1 MGKLRFGYFIAP
13 FHRAGTNP
21 TLALQRDL
29 AFIEHLDA
37 LGFDE
42 VWLGEHH
49 SAGSEIISSPEIF
62 IAAAA
67 ERAKRIR
74 FGTGVISLSY
84 HNPLWVADRLMLL
97 DHLTHGRIIGGV
109 GPGSLPSDSS
119 MIGLTPTD
127 TRELLETN
135 LDIVVRLL
143 AGETVSAKTAT
154 HQLFDARL
162 QLAPYSDGG
171 IPLSVAAVASPT
183 GARLAGKHGIGL
195 LSIGATLTVEGF
207 NALSYHWDI
216 VEERAATFGAQ
227 VDRRNWSLVGLF
239 HLAETEKQAREEVK
253 FGIEPWFRY
262 FQKVA
267 AFPQMTMPGEQL
279 DEMIDVINDNGAG
292 VIGTP
297 ERAREQVQ
305 RLWDQSGGFGCM
317 LQMGH
322 EWANPAA
329 TRRSAELFAAEV
341 MPHFQGQ
348 AQPTLDAAARAGQ
361 ARESLAQSQLDAVA
375 HMTKKYQDE
384 VESK

>member
-1 MGKLRFGYFIAP
+1 MAKLRFGYFIAP
-13 FHRAGTNP
+13 FHRPGTNP

-29 AFIEHLDA
+29 EFIEHLDA
-37 LGFDE
+37 VGFDE

-67 ERAKRIR
+67 QRAHRIR
-74 FGTGVISLSY
+74 FATGVISLSY

-97 DHLTHGRIIGGV
+97 DHLTHGRVIGGV
-109 GPGSLPSDSS
+109 GPGSLPTDSA

-143 AGETVSAKTAT
+143 AGETVSAKTPT
-154 HQLFDARL
+154 HQLENARL
-162 QLAPYSDGG
+162 QLAPYSDT
-171 IPLSVAAVASPT
+171 IPLAVAAVASPT

-216 VEERAATFGAQ
+216 VEERAAAFGNQ
-227 VDRRNWSLVGLF
+227 VDRTNWSLVGLF
-239 HLAETEKQAREEVK
+239 HVAETEKQAREEVR

-262 FQKVA
+262 FQEIA
-267 AFPQMTMPGEQL
+267 AFPQMAMPGDAI
-279 DEMIDVINDNGAG
+279 DEMIDVINNNGSG

-297 ERAREQVQ
+297 EQARAQVQ

-341 MPHFQGQ
+341 IPHFQGQ
-348 AQPTLDAAARAGQ
+348 AQPTIDAANRASE
-361 ARESLAQSQLDAVA
+361 AREALAQTQLDAVA

-384 VESK
+384 IASS

>member
-1 MGKLRFGYFIAP
+1 MSKLRFGYFIAP

-29 AFIEHLDA
+29 AFVEHLDA

-154 HQLFDARL
+154 HQLFDAKL

-207 NALSYHWDI
+207 NALSYHWGI
-216 VEERAATFGAQ
+216 VEERAAAFGTQ
-227 VDRRNWSLVGLF
+227 VDRKNWSLVGLF

-297 ERAREQVQ
+297 DRAREQVQ

-361 ARESLAQSQLDAVA
+361 ARENLAQSQLDAVA

-384 VESK
+384 VDAK

>member
-1 MGKLRFGYFIAP
+1 MKLRFGYFIAP

-29 AFIEHLDA
+29 QFIEHLDA

-49 SAGSEIISSPEIF
+49 SAGSEIISSPEVF

-74 FGTGVISLSY
+74 FGTGVISLAY

-97 DHLTHGRIIGGV
+97 DHLTHGRVIGGM
-109 GPGSLPSDSS
+109 GPGSLPTDSA

-154 HQLFDARL
+154 HQLVDARL
-162 QLAPYSDGG
+162 QLAPYSDA
-171 IPLSVAAVASPT
+171 IPLAVAAVASPT

-207 NALSYHWDI
+207 NALSYHWGI
-216 VEERAATFGAQ
+216 VEERAATFGTK
-227 VDRRNWSLVGLF
+227 VDRSNWSLVGLF

-262 FQKVA
+262 FQKIA

-297 ERAREQVQ
+297 EQARAQVQ

-348 AQPTLDAAARAGQ
+348 AQPTLDAAERAGQ
-361 ARESLAQSQLDAVA
+361 ARDNLAQSQLDAVA

-384 VESK
+384 LGST